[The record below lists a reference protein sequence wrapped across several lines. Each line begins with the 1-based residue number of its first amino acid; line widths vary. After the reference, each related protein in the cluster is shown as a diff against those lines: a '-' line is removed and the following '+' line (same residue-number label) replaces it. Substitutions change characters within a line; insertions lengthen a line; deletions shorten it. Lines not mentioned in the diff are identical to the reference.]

1 MVGTPKNPPARHKTF
16 GISDSL
22 LDAVKKVH
30 AHTHETHMQEDIEVT
45 RDPNHRHIKDLN
57 KDMQE
62 IQYLQDQELRVN
74 LVQLVQNNQ
83 DLKDLLGAWALYTT
97 I

>member
-45 RDPNHRHIKDLN
+45 RDPNHRHIKKMGYKIRKQISFGLLMHLN
-57 KDMQE
+57 LIK
-62 IQYLQDQELRVN
+62 I
-74 LVQLVQNNQ
+74 
-83 DLKDLLGAWALYTT
+83 
-97 I
+97 